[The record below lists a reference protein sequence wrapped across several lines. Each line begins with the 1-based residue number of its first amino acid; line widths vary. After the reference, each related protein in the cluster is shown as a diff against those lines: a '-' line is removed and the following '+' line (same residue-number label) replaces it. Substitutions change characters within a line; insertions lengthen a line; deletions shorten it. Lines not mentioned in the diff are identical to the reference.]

1 MKESSTNKKSKEIAV
16 SFLELVARGNVKEA
30 FLTYISPDFKHH
42 NPFIKGDAESLKE
55 SMQESISLY
64 PKKIF
69 KIHKIIHEGEFVV
82 VHSRVRLFPEDIGF
96 VVVYILRVEAG
107 KIIEFWDV
115 SFKLPEE
122 SPNSNGV
129 I

>member
-1 MKESSTNKKSKEIAV
+1 MIESV
-16 SFLELVARGNVKEA
+16 
-30 FLTYISPDFKHH
+30 
-42 NPFIKGDAESLKE
+42 
-55 SMQESISLY
+55 SLY

-107 KIIEFWDV
+107 RIIEFWDV
-115 SFKLPEE
+115 SLKLPED